1 MRSRLLLFA
10 IALVPLQLAAQTSIQ
25 TKPPLT
31 LGAYFAETE
40 YTAARLS
47 PDGAAAVIAVR
58 EPDWTANRFREDLW
72 LWRASTDKPD
82 SPGTLSPLTSSG
94 HDSGPDWSPDGRLIA
109 FTSDRLLPDEKPSE
123 GKDGK
128 EKDETPGRIWIVSA
142 GGGEARPLYRSKD
155 DVHCFAWA
163 PDGTALYLAIQE
175 PLSKDQTD
183 AKERDWKDV
192 TRYRTSDRGDVLLR
206 IPISPPATSAPQP
219 NTTPPTPAVGQQSLP
234 EGATVIARS
243 PLAIDLI
250 KIDRNSGTIAF
261 ITGPISHRLERPDDT
276 EIYTVAASGGAVTQ
290 LTHNQGLE
298 NNLRWSPDGQRLYFT
313 VGAAAGSVEGPYRDV
328 QGRLYAISA
337 PGGPAQRLGADFD
350 GNWQDY
356 TILANDTLLAT
367 GTKGT
372 STQVYRVKGEHAEKL
387 AGSAGTYGG
396 LDAAAHGDALLLTHS
411 AIREPQEVYVVSSP
425 SHLDQPQP
433 LTHFNAHYLD
443 YAQSDWRPYTWKSFD
458 GTTVEG
464 VLIYPPGKRDARHL
478 PMLTLIHGGP
488 ADADGDRFGAD
499 WYDWATMAAA
509 QGWLVFRPN
518 YRGSAGY
525 GDTFMQQ
532 IAPHIVS
539 VPGKDILAGVDAL
552 VADGTADP
560 THLVIGGYSYG
571 GYMTNWLIT
580 QTTRFRAAVTG
591 AGAVEHAANWGNDD
605 LTLDDAAYLGG
616 RPWEKPGIYQSEA
629 ALFQMNKVTTPT
641 HMIAGDADIRVAFL
655 EDVLLEHALESLNIP
670 HALLTFPGEG
680 HPLSK
685 NPWHGYV
692 ALREE
697 LKWINKYG
705 DHSPPSPPPSPAPS
719 PAPSQ

>member
-1 MRSRLLLFA
+1 MTLRLLPSFA
-10 IALVPLQLAAQTSIQ
+10 LLLAVSLSAQTGVPTTQ
-25 TKPPLT
+25 AKPPLT
-31 LGAYFAETE
+31 LDTFMAETE
-40 YTAARLS
+40 YTSARLS
-47 PDGAAAVIAVR
+47 PDGTAAVIATR
-58 EPDWTANRFREDLW
+58 GPDWMANRFREDLW
-72 LWRASTDKPD
+72 LWRKSSGK
-82 SPGTLSPLTSSG
+82 LEPLTTSG
-94 HDSGPDWSPDGRLIA
+94 HDSGPDWSPDGRFIA
-109 FTSDRLLPDEKPSE
+109 FTSDRLLSDEKPSE
-123 GKDGK
+123 SKDGK
-128 EKDETPGRIWIVSA
+128 DKDEMPGRIWIVSA
-142 GGGEARPLYRSKD
+142 EGGEARPLYRTKD
-155 DVHCFAWA
+155 DIHSFAWA
-163 PDGTALYLAIQE
+163 PDSSAIYVAIQQ
-175 PLSKDQTD
+175 PLSKDETD

-192 TRYRTSDRGDVLLR
+192 TRYRTSDRGDVMLR
-206 IPISPPATSAPQP
+206 IPIPQPATSAPQP
-219 NTTPPTPAVGQQSLP
+219 TAVPPTPAASQPALP
-234 EGATVIARS
+234 EGATLIARS
-243 PLAIDLI
+243 PLAIDSI
-250 KIDRNSGTIAF
+250 KINPRSGVVAFVTNSVT
-261 ITGPISHRLERPDDT
+261 HRLENPADT
-276 EIYTVAASGGAVTQ
+276 EIYSVAPGGAVTQ

-313 VGAAAGSVEGPYRDV
+313 VVAAAGSVEGPYRDV
-328 QGRLYAISA
+328 QGRIYSIAANGST
-337 PGGPAQRLGADFD
+337 PQRLGADFD

-356 TILANDTLLAT
+356 TVLPDNTLLAT

-387 AGSAGTYGG
+387 AGVPGTYGG
-396 LDAAAHGDALLLTHS
+396 LDAAQHGNALLLTHS
-411 AIREPQEVYVVSSP
+411 GIREPMEVYIASA
-425 SHLDQPQP
+425 SHLDPAQP

-443 YAQSDWRPYTWKSFD
+443 YAQPDWRPYTWKAED

-464 VLIYPPGKRDARHL
+464 VLIYPPGERDAKHL

-499 WYDWATMAAA
+499 WYDWATLAAA
-509 QGWLVFRPN
+509 EGWLVFRPN

-532 IAPHIVS
+532 ITPHIVS

-560 THLVIGGYSYG
+560 SHLVIGGYSYG

-605 LTLDDAAYLGG
+605 ETYDDAAYLGG
-616 RPWEKPGIYQSEA
+616 RPWEKPDIYQSEA

-641 HMIAGDADIRVAFL
+641 HIIAGDADIRVAFL
-655 EDVLLEHALESLNIP
+655 EDILLEHALESLNIP

-685 NPWHGYV
+685 NPWHGYI

-697 LKWINKYG
+697 LKWINQYG
-705 DHSPPSPPPSPAPS
+705 DHAPPAP
-719 PAPSQ
+719 

>member
-1 MRSRLLLFA
+1 MTLRLLPSFA
-10 IALVPLQLAAQTSIQ
+10 LLLSVSLSAQTPASTPQ

-31 LGAYFAETE
+31 LDAFFANTE
-40 YTAARLS
+40 YTSARLS
-47 PDGAAAVIAVR
+47 PDGTAAVIATR
-58 EPDWTANRFREDLW
+58 EPDWMANRFREDLW
-72 LWRASTDKPD
+72 IWRASTGK
-82 SPGTLSPLTSSG
+82 TEPLTSSG

-109 FTSDRLLPDEKPSE
+109 FTSDRPLPDEKPSGE
-123 GKDGK
+123 DKESKDGK
-128 EKDETPGRIWIVSA
+128 DEPPGRIWIVSSQ
-142 GGGEARPLYRSKD
+142 GGEARPLYRTKD
-155 DVHCFAWA
+155 DVHSFAWS
-163 PDGTALYLAIQE
+163 PDSQAIYIAVEE
-175 PLSKDQTD
+175 PLTKEETD

-192 TRYRTSDRGDVLLR
+192 RRYRTADRGDVLLR
-206 IPISPPATSAPQP
+206 VTVPPPTTSAPQP
-219 NTTPPTPAVGQQSLP
+219 NAAPPTPAPNQQPLP

-243 PLAIDLI
+243 PLAIDSI
-250 KIDRNSGTIAF
+250 KVDPRRGTIAF
-261 ITGPISHRLERPDDT
+261 ITNSISHRLENPADV
-276 EIYTVAASGGAVTQ
+276 EIYSVTPTGGAVTQ

-313 VGAAAGSVEGPYRDV
+313 VQAAAGSVEGPYRDV
-328 QGRLYAISA
+328 QGRLYSISA
-337 PGGPAQRLGADFD
+337 QGGAPQRFGADFD

-356 TILANDTLLAT
+356 TILPDGSLLAT

-372 STQVYRVKGEHAEKL
+372 STQVYRIKGEHAEKL
-387 AGSAGTYGG
+387 SGVAGTYGG
-396 LDAAAHGDALLLTHS
+396 LDAASRGDALLFTHS
-411 AIREPQEVYVVSSP
+411 AIREPQEVYIASASRLERA
-425 SHLDQPQP
+425 HP
-433 LTHFNAHYLD
+433 LTSFNAHYLN
-443 YAQSDWRPYTWKSFD
+443 YAQSDWRPYTWKSSD
-458 GTTVEG
+458 GTAVEG
-464 VLIYPPGKRDARHL
+464 VLIYPPGKRDTKHL

-532 IAPHIVS
+532 ITPHIVS

-605 LTLDDAAYLGG
+605 ETYDDAAYLGG
-616 RPWEKPGIYQSEA
+616 RPWEKPEIYQSEA

-655 EDVLLEHALESLNIP
+655 EDILLEHALESLNIP
-670 HALLTFPGEG
+670 HALITFPGEG

-685 NPWHGYV
+685 NPWHGYI

-697 LKWINKYG
+697 LKWIDKYG
-705 DHSPPSPPPSPAPS
+705 DHSPPS
-719 PAPSQ
+719 Q